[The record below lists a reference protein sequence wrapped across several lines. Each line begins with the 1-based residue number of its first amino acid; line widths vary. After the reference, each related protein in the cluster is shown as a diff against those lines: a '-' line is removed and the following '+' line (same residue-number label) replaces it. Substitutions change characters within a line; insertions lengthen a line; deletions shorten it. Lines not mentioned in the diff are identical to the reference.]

1 MKNLFVACG
10 ILLTHA
16 LVAQTNLPTSFSFDP
31 NASIPTGWITYLNVN
46 QGDTHYPTGSDATPA
61 CRLDGDGE
69 FVRVNFIDEPGDL
82 TYYLEGTGFSQAA
95 ANGTIFQVQ
104 ESDDGTNWTNL
115 RTFDENNTPGTYT
128 QFTEALSSTT
138 KWVRFYYE
146 DKVSGSNIALDQIEI
161 QEAPPGPEARISVF
175 YGGNELING
184 EELFVGNQ
192 TLTNLTINN
201 EGLVNDLVITNTTIT
216 GPQSADFTLT
226 NVNSPIAATS
236 NDIVDVNFT
245 PSSTVYHNA
254 TLTIETNDNVQPTF
268 VIELVGLGDNLAP
281 APTAQPTN
289 VNFVDLSTHGFKVT
303 WSAASPAPE
312 KYLVLRQNTPI
323 LATPIDGNTY
333 AQGDYIGDAQVAYVG
348 SDLNFDPAYIR
359 GSHEYYF
366 KVFSFNGYS
375 GYENYLTTTPA
386 EGFHTTPYSEEG
398 SYFFS
403 IDWNNSAMINDL
415 TNLVGNHTQIYYSD
429 YISTVINEFE
439 HRDTTNG
446 QKVVTCSYSD
456 FQYLYDEPFT
466 WDVMSREHVYA
477 HSWFNTYPAEQEV
490 EYSDLHNLFPA
501 QLNNVNTVR
510 SNNPFGEV
518 VNPTSTFMEGT
529 LGQDVNG
536 NTVYEP
542 KEEIKGNVARAIF
555 YMCVAYNGTGGAWTL
570 PSFQEQ
576 QLLKTWHYQDPPDQY
591 EITRND
597 YIQSVQ
603 NNRNPF
609 VDHPEYVCRID
620 FTDMSFIQDNSTCP
634 YLSVDENEVQKL
646 SIYPNPSD
654 DMIQINGLQEEAQ
667 IEFYNLSG
675 QMVKSVSFRNENQI
689 MSTLDLSAGAYIVKI
704 ISKDHLWQVPLVKK

>member
-104 ESDDGTNWTNL
+104 ESNDGTNWTNL

-128 QFTEALSSTT
+128 QFTETLSSTT

-216 GPQSADFTLT
+216 GPQSGDFTLT

-236 NDIVDVNFT
+236 NDVVDVNFT

-254 TLTIETNDNVQPTF
+254 TLTVETNDNVQPTF

-303 WSAASPAPE
+303 WSAALPAPE

-348 SDLNFDPAYIR
+348 SDLNFEPAYIR

-634 YLSVDENEVQKL
+634 YLSVDENEAQKL